1 MAAARLD
8 PARPWAVAPAWVVEA
23 EPAWVV
29 VAAPEWAAEAVP
41 AWAAVAAEAADNRI
55 AKKWLPE
62 EGAIFLSSL
71 NFYLR

>member
-8 PARPWAVAPAWVVEA
+8 PARLWAEAPVWAAEA

-29 VAAPEWAAEAVP
+29 VVAPEWAGAAVP

-55 AKKWLPE
+55 AKKMAP
-62 EGAIFLSSL
+62 
-71 NFYLR
+71 